1 MIEILARFSR
11 AGILMLWGTVL
22 SYFFFS
28 GRIVSYLHP
37 AFHWMTISAGVILVI
52 LALLVLLLPAESD
65 SAGCAPTLQSPIL
78 LRAIGGVV
86 LVIPLV
92 VTVASSP
99 SQFGATA
106 VMNRGIISSASQ
118 LPYIVNIPDEPLPG
132 QAFGADGGSVMDY
145 LTRNAKG
152 QIVTE
157 ALDLLYA
164 AEEPSMR
171 QDFEGQEVEMIGQ
184 FMPANSNNP
193 NGNRFNLVRMFMLCC
208 AADAQPL
215 AILVQPQD
223 FQIFPDM
230 TWVKVSGKAVF
241 PVEGG
246 NRIALVENAHVEETA
261 APAEVFV
268 Y

>member
-1 MIEILARFSR
+1 MTEVLSRFSR

-28 GRIVSYLHP
+28 GRVVAYLHP
-37 AFHWMTISAGVILVI
+37 AFHWLTISAGVVLVVM
-52 LALLVLLLPAESD
+52 ALLVLLIPPESD
-65 SAGCAPTLQSPIL
+65 DVDCLPPVQTPML
-78 LRAIGGVV
+78 LRFISGLL

-106 VMNRGIISSASQ
+106 VMNRGLISSASQ
-118 LPYIVNIPDEPLPG
+118 LPYIVSIPDAPLPG
-132 QAFGADGGSVMDY
+132 MAFGDDGGSVMDY
-145 LTRNAKG
+145 LTRNEKG

-171 QDFEGQEVEMIGQ
+171 RDFDGQEVEMIGQ
-184 FMPANSNNP
+184 FMPANANNP
-193 NGNRFNLVRMFMLCC
+193 NGDRFNLVRLFMLCC

-215 AILVQPQD
+215 AILVQPED
-223 FQIFPDM
+223 FQTFPDM

-246 NRIALVENAHVEETA
+246 NRIAIVENAHVEETA
-261 APAEVFV
+261 APDEVFV

>member
-1 MIEILARFSR
+1 MNEVLGRFSR

-22 SYFFFS
+22 SYFVFS
-28 GRIVSYLHP
+28 GRVVSYLHP
-37 AFHWMTISAGVILVI
+37 AFHWMTISAGVVLVVM
-52 LALLVLLLPAESD
+52 ALLVLLLPVESD
-65 SAGCAPTLQSPIL
+65 PAGCAPTIQTPIL
-78 LRAIGGVV
+78 LRVIGGALLVV
-86 LVIPLV
+86 PLI

-106 VMNRGIISSASQ
+106 VLNRGIISSASQ
-118 LPYIVNIPDEPLPG
+118 LPYIVNIPDDPLPG

-145 LTRNAKG
+145 LTRNAEG

-157 ALDLLYA
+157 AIDLLYA

-184 FMPANSNNP
+184 FMPANANNP

-215 AILVQPQD
+215 AVLVQPQD
-223 FQIFPDM
+223 FQPFPNM
-230 TWVKVSGKAVF
+230 TWVKVSGKATF
-241 PVEGG
+241 PLEGG
-246 NRIALVENAHVEETA
+246 NRIAIVENAHVEETA
-261 APAEVFV
+261 TPAEVFV